1 MSAAGDLIEGDPM
14 FFVTTANAEEA
25 KTDTAVEG
33 HTPAAGETVHTETGV
48 AHEGEHGGVFPPF
61 DPSTFASQLLWLA
74 ITFGLF
80 YILLSRVI
88 TPRIGNILETRDARI
103 KNDLAEA
110 AKLKDEA
117 DAAVAAYEQELA
129 SARAN
134 ATKIGNEA
142 RDASKAEADVERR
155 SAEAGLEKKLA
166 DADKRISAVRA
177 TGMASVGKIA
187 EETASAILE
196 KLTSG
201 KFTPAQIS
209 AAIKA
214 VKG

>member
-1 MSAAGDLIEGDPM
+1 M

-25 KTDTAVEG
+25 KTDTTAAG
-33 HTPAAGETVHTETGV
+33 AAPAAGETVHTETGV

-80 YILLSRVI
+80 YVVLSRVI

-103 KNDLAEA
+103 KGDLADA
-110 AKLKDEA
+110 AKMKDEA
-117 DAAVAAYEQELA
+117 DAAAAAYEQELA
-129 SARAN
+129 TARAN

-142 RDASKAEADVERR
+142 RDASKAEADAERKV
-155 SAEAGLEKKLA
+155 AEAGLEKKLA
-166 DADKRISAVRA
+166 EADKRIATVRA
-177 TGMASVGKIA
+177 NGMANVSKIA
-187 EETASAILE
+187 EDTAAAILE
-196 KLTSG
+196 RLTGG
-201 KFTPAQIS
+201 KFSSAQIS
-209 AAIKA
+209 SAIKS

>member
-1 MSAAGDLIEGDPM
+1 M
-14 FFVTTANAEEA
+14 FVTKANAEEA
-25 KTDTAVEG
+25 KTETTAEG

-48 AHEGEHGGVFPPF
+48 AHEGEHSGIFPPF

-88 TPRIGNILETRDARI
+88 TPRIGNILETRDSRI
-103 KNDLAEA
+103 KGDLADA
-110 AKLKDEA
+110 AKMKEEA
-117 DAAVAAYEQELA
+117 DAAIAAYGQELA
-129 SARAN
+129 TARAN

-142 RDASKAEADVERR
+142 RDASKAEAEVERK
-155 SAEAGLEKKLA
+155 SAEAALEKKLA
-166 DADKRISAVRA
+166 DADKRIAAVRA
-177 TGMASVGKIA
+177 SGMASVGKIA
-187 EETASAILE
+187 EDTAAAILDR
-196 KLTSG
+196 LTNG
-201 KFTPAQIS
+201 KFTTSQIS